1 MSSMLGVLSII
12 VIGLLGASC
21 FATGILF
28 SMNELVITG
37 IVFTGLFIISLG
49 LFIYFFP
56 KKPSTQVQNNPTQRY
71 TTNNMNSMKR
81 NKSDTD
87 LELIGKNGDGESEGV

>member
-1 MSSMLGVLSII
+1 MSHIFASVGLIAVA
-12 VIGLLGASC
+12 LLGTSC

-28 SMNELVITG
+28 SMNELVIVG
-37 IVFTGLFIISLG
+37 IISLILFIIG
-49 LFIYFFP
+49 IGVFMYCFP
-56 KKPSTQVQNNPTQRY
+56 KQTQNNVQANPAQRY

-87 LELIGKNGDGESEGV
+87 LELINRSEETA

>member
-1 MSSMLGVLSII
+1 MSSMLGASGII

-21 FATGILF
+21 FASGILF

-56 KKPSTQVQNNPTQRY
+56 KKTSQQTVQANPAQRY

-87 LELIGKNGDGESEGV
+87 LELINRNSVETDIA